1 MKIRL
6 SLLIECL
13 VVSKTPNRAK
23 RHPLHGNKEELMLE
37 AKKRELL
44 SNQDWVG
51 LAPSHPVN
59 MHFGGDRDK
68 HKFGKRRKIDG
79 RRRAYH
85 NHTDCDIP
93 ASLGARA
100 VRKDVVADISVR
112 IGSDAFA
119 SQTQMQPPDHAAS
132 HAVSASRGDS
142 SDPMLFDHE
151 DLCGQSKGSMQS
163 PRSVSKGHET
173 SLDIFKYHIA
183 DSTDW
188 SKVAEEQNDT
198 LDLRCRRPHPY
209 AMLSDS
215 CINRNAT
222 SCDRIQWFSSGD
234 EGHRPGYACSHDQT
248 DEADP
253 VDDIAQPVTGNNEG
267 SVRIMLDGSPV
278 IFESKNARS
287 QSGSTDAGNGD
298 ILHVNSPN
306 ISQHH
311 TNEGIMANCTSQ
323 FMDVCRPEKSFSSL
337 RRVVDDAPWKTFLGI
352 RDVVGSSNSK
362 VSCTSQSSLDG
373 SQLPVAINSQQ
384 ATLGDMYMTTPS
396 VTDEGARIATGR
408 QNEELSHGMDA
419 SEKLWRTFVF
429 ADDDNSRSES
439 IWTTPTKRPYGRP
452 RTMALS
458 VTNTD
463 SYSNTWIPRYNASED
478 VHDEAGG
485 VHFPG
490 ESLLS

>member
-1 MKIRL
+1 
-6 SLLIECL
+6 
-13 VVSKTPNRAK
+13 
-23 RHPLHGNKEELMLE
+23 MLE

-79 RRRAYH
+79 CRRAYH

-132 HAVSASRGDS
+132 HAVNTPRGDS

-163 PRSVSKGHET
+163 PRSVSRGHET

-188 SKVAEEQNDT
+188 SKVAEVQDDT
-198 LDLRCRRPHPY
+198 LDLRCRRPHPH

-222 SCDRIQWFSSGD
+222 SYDRIQWFSVGD
-234 EGHRPGYACSHDQT
+234 DEHRPGYARSHDQT

-253 VDDIAQPVTGNNEG
+253 VDDIAQPVTGDEG
-267 SVRIMLDGSPV
+267 SVRLMLDSSPER
-278 IFESKNARS
+278 FESKNTRS
-287 QSGSTDAGNGD
+287 ESGSTNPGECD
-298 ILHVNSPN
+298 IPPHGNSPN
-306 ISQHH
+306 MPQHQ
-311 TNEGIMANCTSQ
+311 TKESVMASCTSQ
-323 FMDVCRPEKSFSSL
+323 LMDGSRREKSFSSL
-337 RRVVDDAPWKTFLGI
+337 RPVVDDAPWKTFLGI

-373 SQLPVAINSQQ
+373 SQLPVAIKSQQ
-384 ATLGDMYMTTPS
+384 ATLGDTYMTTPS

-439 IWTTPTKRPYGRP
+439 IWTTPSKRPHGRSH
-452 RTMALS
+452 TMALS

-463 SYSNTWIPRYNASED
+463 SYSNTWIPRYNTSEN

-485 VHFPG
+485 V
-490 ESLLS
+490 